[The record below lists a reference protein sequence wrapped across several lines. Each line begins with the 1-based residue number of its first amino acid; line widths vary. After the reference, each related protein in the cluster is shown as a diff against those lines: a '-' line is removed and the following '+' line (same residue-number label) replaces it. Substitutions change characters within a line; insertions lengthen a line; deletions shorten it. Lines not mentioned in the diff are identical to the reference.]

1 MIANL
6 DRPGAT
12 PMRLFGVTV
21 HADSEA
27 AAPMLDEISLS
38 LAAGE
43 WIHVVGVN
51 GCGKSTLAR
60 LLAGLYDGWRGGE
73 IDRAFAGMR
82 AAPVVLQRPQS
93 QLFGETPREEVQFA
107 LEWHQVPPD
116 RIANRVN
123 RALEAVGL
131 SDWADTRW
139 EGLSGGQ
146 MQLAAIAAAAACE
159 SPLLL
164 FDEATSM
171 LDDANRG
178 AVIKLAR
185 DRHRRGT
192 AIVWVTQRL
201 DEIGAADRVVALADG
216 RLLYDG
222 DGRTFLY
229 GKQDEGSPCEACGLR
244 LPYLA
249 EAAREMKRRGRLA
262 NPLPLSDEEW
272 REVLGD
278 ARRQAGTP
286 TARFDDRSVTV
297 EEQTITLDEHTM
309 TIDKCKSTLDEHLL
323 AIDEQQALMVDGLPL
338 QDGTGRLTLAPGTV
352 TLVAG
357 ANGAGKSHFLEKLA
371 GLRDPEGCAIRYGND
386 SLWLRK
392 RGRMRGR
399 RLNPQALLRY
409 GYAGQAPEQGLI
421 FRSLDAEMQYSLQPY
436 ARQAGVRADELMRA
450 NADRALSAVGWDR
463 SWLPR
468 DPHRMSGGER
478 RRAALAALFAT
489 EASWLLLD
497 EPTAGLD
504 REGHEQLARHLTQ
517 QKLQGCGIVL
527 VSHDLDWALPLADR
541 VLLLQPDGGMM
552 MCSPDELV
560 AHPERLTRVGLQAP
574 LWLRIAAASR
584 RDSCPNEAWR
594 SPQAL
599 ADALAASGRLEAP
612 GRGKAEEHEGAGQ
625 SPAVNGRVS
634 ASAERNSTPK
644 RKEATANVARRRQLS
659 HRMASF
665 DPRAVWLGYVLLS
678 IGLFSLSTWP
688 GLLAGAATVIGVIA
702 AARIPLR
709 RWRGIIIGYVAF
721 GILFAGWA
729 ALDWFDRGGL
739 RIGWDPDVFF
749 GTLFPFART
758 FIVLLVGLGVPLI
771 MTPLSLRRALVQL
784 VPESRRVP
792 AFWQRIVLTV
802 TLTIRFV
809 PVLLSEWERF
819 GRIFLARGKMARRTP
834 GAMIRKLRDI
844 ALPLLLALFRM
855 ADEVALALE
864 SRGVQRDVQP
874 TRSANLRWQLRDTLL
889 TAGSVALGGMLLL
902 LLD

>member
-1 MIANL
+1 MQ
-6 DRPGAT
+6 
-12 PMRLFGVTV
+12 LFGVTV

-73 IDRAFAGMR
+73 IDRGFAGMR

-116 RIANRVN
+116 RIADRVN

-146 MQLAAIAAAAACE
+146 MQLAAIAAAATCE
-159 SPLLL
+159 SPLLV

-171 LDDANRG
+171 LDDANRT

-201 DEIGAADRVVALADG
+201 DEIGADDRVVALADG
-216 RLLYDG
+216 RLIYDG

-229 GKQDEGSPCEACGLR
+229 GEQDGRSPCEACGLR

-249 EAAREMKRRGRLA
+249 ETAREMKRRGRMA
-262 NPLPLSDEEW
+262 DPLPMSDEEW
-272 REVLGD
+272 REVFGG
-278 ARRQAGTP
+278 ARCEAETP
-286 TARFDDRSVTV
+286 AARVDDRSVTV
-297 EEQTITLDEHTM
+297 
-309 TIDKCKSTLDEHLL
+309 
-323 AIDEQQALMVDGLPL
+323 DEQALTVDGLPL
-338 QDGTGRLTLAPGTV
+338 QDGTVRLMLAPGTV

-357 ANGAGKSHFLEKLA
+357 ANGAGKSYFLEKLA
-371 GLRDPEGCAIRYGND
+371 GLRNPEGCAIRYGSD

-392 RGRMRGR
+392 RAGMRGR

-409 GYAGQAPEQGLI
+409 GYAGQTPEQGLI
-421 FRSLDAEMQYSLQPY
+421 FRSLDAEMRYSLQPY

-450 NADRALSAVGWDR
+450 TADSALSAVGWDR

-489 EASWLLLD
+489 EAPWLLLD

-504 REGHEQLARHLTQ
+504 REGHEQLARHLAQ
-517 QKLQGCGIVL
+517 RKLQGCGIVL

-541 VLLLQPDGGMM
+541 VLLLQPDGGMI
-552 MCSPDELV
+552 MCRPDELV
-560 AHPERLTRVGLQAP
+560 ALPGRLAHSGLQAP
-574 LWLRIAAASR
+574 LWLRIAAAC
-584 RDSCPNEAWR
+584 RDSNSAGEAWR

-599 ADALAASGRLEAP
+599 ADAIAASGCLEAP
-612 GRGKAEEHEGAGQ
+612 KRGEGKGERAGQ
-625 SPAVNGRVS
+625 SAAKRQEVPAV
-634 ASAERNSTPK
+634 A
-644 RKEATANVARRRQLS
+644 ARRQSS

-688 GLLAGAATVIGVIA
+688 GLLAGAATVIGVIGA
-702 AARIPLR
+702 MRIPLR
-709 RWRGIIIGYVAF
+709 RWKGIIIGYIVF

-739 RIGWDPDVFF
+739 RIGWDPVVFT

-784 VPESRRVP
+784 VPRSRRVP

-864 SRGVQRDVQP
+864 SRGVHRDVQP
-874 TRSANLRWQLRDTLL
+874 TRSANLRWRLRDALL
-889 TAGSVALGGMLLL
+889 TAVSVALGGMLLL
-902 LLD
+902 LN